1 VAVETLVGRA
11 SHLGRSGI
19 EPEHRMTG
27 APTRVTSFVMDPSL
41 SMANLE
47 RKLFPTFKPRD
58 KDPVLFDLSGCT
70 WIEPTVLLYL
80 IATLKSR
87 IIHGWPTT
95 LRLPRNE
102 NVLYFLEAWRF
113 PEAFQAATGKAF
125 ADVVDGNGAEYF
137 KSDHTESN
145 PYLGAH
151 VETPYGADRLLS
163 KYYFEI
169 HTFQRQRDLFEPA
182 FALSE
187 AAKWGRMSLVLR
199 SVLRGPSNLLA
210 SRIVYEALANAIRHP
225 GADTIQLVSQLVRK
239 PRSLHGEFVVTF
251 WDDGTPIADTL
262 QTAVRR
268 GEAIRPASDIGLT
281 AKYRVSIQNG
291 FEAASDRGDR
301 TSDEVPDGTGREED
315 FLLASVFPGTTS
327 DATGHR
333 DVPEEFDDPRSTMLA
348 QPGMGLYLLANTAVS
363 VYGGEVFIRSGNWRL
378 KLQSM
383 DAPDYYL
390 ASLRHYKGWPPFRG
404 NLISVRLPLQNDR

>member
-1 VAVETLVGRA
+1 MAVETLVGRA

-210 SRIVYEALANAIRHP
+210 SRIVYEALANAIRPHARL
-225 GADTIQLVSQLVRK
+225 G
-239 PRSLHGEFVVTF
+239 
-251 WDDGTPIADTL
+251 
-262 QTAVRR
+262 
-268 GEAIRPASDIGLT
+268 DI
-281 AKYRVSIQNG
+281 VM
-291 FEAASDRGDR
+291 AA
-301 TSDEVPDGTGREED
+301 
-315 FLLASVFPGTTS
+315 LASRGAQVQQRIRRPGLKRECFLVNIQKMVET
-327 DATGHR
+327 DRAAR
-333 DVPEEFDDPRSTMLA
+333 LLFDLVEHLLKNFI
-348 QPGMGLYLLANTAVS
+348 PGQVG
-363 VYGGEVFIRSGNWRL
+363 RSG
-378 KLQSM
+378 
-383 DAPDYYL
+383 
-390 ASLRHYKGWPPFRG
+390 H
-404 NLISVRLPLQNDR
+404 